1 MSDKQHDNSGI
12 VFNNDKKEKPN
23 HPDRTGSCVIDGR
36 EYWISGWMKE
46 GQKGRF
52 LTLAF
57 KPKDAKPEAAS
68 APSKRGDDSDIPW

>member
-1 MSDKQHDNSGI
+1 MSDKHDNSGI

-36 EYWISGWMKE
+36 EYWISGWVKK
-46 GQKGRF
+46 GQKGPF

-57 KPKDAKPEAAS
+57 KPKDAQEKP
-68 APSKRGDDSDIPW
+68 KRRQEEVEPDIPF